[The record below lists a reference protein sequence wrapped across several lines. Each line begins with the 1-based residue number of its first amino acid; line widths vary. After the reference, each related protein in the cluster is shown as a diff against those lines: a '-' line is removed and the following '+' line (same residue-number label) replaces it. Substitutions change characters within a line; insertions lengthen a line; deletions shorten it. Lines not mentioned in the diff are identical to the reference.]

1 MDFVNNVVE
10 LLTDI
15 TPPQSQHE
23 VEPSQPTIHSKFG
36 KNYVKPSKP
45 VMPKGNLF
53 KFLDPRQKWLKP
65 DSKSEEEKVGP
76 ESLKKTVILEVTNMR
91 TLLKRSRKDLGKSIT
106 EGTYDCATW
115 WKENHKQFP
124 NLAKVAKNLFCIP
137 ATSANCERAFSTL
150 TNVVTKRRNRL
161 HAETTRR
168 LTFVKQNLQYMPAYS
183 TYSEEYEPPIQTG
196 NDSDKNL
203 EDYDLDE
210 WDVSYS

>member
-1 MDFVNNVVE
+1 MG
-10 LLTDI
+10 
-15 TPPQSQHE
+15 PQS
-23 VEPSQPTIHSKFG
+23 
-36 KNYVKPSKP
+36 VK
-45 VMPKGNLF
+45 
-53 KFLDPRQKWLKP
+53 D
-65 DSKSEEEKVGP
+65 KV
-76 ESLKKTVILEVTNMR
+76 LLEVSNIR
-91 TLLKRSRKDLGKSIT
+91 SQLKRSKDELLKSVR

-115 WKENHKQFP
+115 WKANHKQYP
-124 NLAKVAKNLFCIP
+124 NLAKVAMNLFCIP

-196 NDSDKNL
+196 NDSIKNL